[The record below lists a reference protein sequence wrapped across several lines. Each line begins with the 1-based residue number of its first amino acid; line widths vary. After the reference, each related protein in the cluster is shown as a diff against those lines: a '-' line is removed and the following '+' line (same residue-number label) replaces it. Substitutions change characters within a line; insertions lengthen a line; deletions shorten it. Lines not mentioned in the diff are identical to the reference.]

1 MGSEP
6 ASGIVSLLRNRRFV
20 LWMASVFCGG
30 LGYFAWS
37 ISVLWL
43 AYELTGNLVVTALVL
58 SVQYTI
64 YAITF
69 IAGPFVDRVA
79 DKRRIYLVVYPIEAA
94 AVAIVGLA
102 IRTGT
107 LSIGLLLGAVIVT
120 AILDDFWWTA
130 DNTVPPML
138 VSKENL
144 LVANGLVAASGG
156 GSSIAGYSVGAV
168 LLVIVGPSA
177 GAFVFALLL
186 VAAAL
191 LIAPVALRSGFTS
204 ERRLLSNFLQGWS
217 FLGQGKGR
225 PFLQLGVVLAAE
237 GLFLAAPP
245 LLITLLSNRLFS
257 NPGQTY
263 GLLFTAYVVG
273 SLVGGIA
280 LSRANPRRHLGALL
294 VGAVVVQA
302 AGLGLALL
310 LVPTTAL
317 DAAAWFVVGVA
328 TSIPS
333 TVIYAFLQGTVP
345 PDKMGRAVSNLYLFP
360 GVASA
365 VGAVAFGALSIVLA
379 PLTFGFAIVIGMLLA
394 GVLIASVPFV
404 WRLRL

>member
-1 MGSEP
+1 VGPEPTTGFGSL
-6 ASGIVSLLRNRRFV
+6 VRNRRFV

-43 AYELTGNLVVTALVL
+43 AYQLTGNLVVTALVL

-69 IAGPFVDRVA
+69 IAGPFVDRVS

-94 AVAIVGLA
+94 TVAVVGFA

-107 LSIGLLLGAVIVT
+107 LSVALLLASVVVM

-144 LVANGLVAASGG
+144 LVANGLMTAAGG
-156 GSSIAGYSVGAV
+156 GSSIAGYSLGAV

-177 GAFVFALLL
+177 GAFLFALLL

-191 LIAPVALRSGFTS
+191 LVAPVVLRSASTS
-204 ERRLLSNFLQGWS
+204 DRRLLSNFLEGWS
-217 FLGQGKGR
+217 FLGRGKGR
-225 PFLQLGVVLAAE
+225 PLLQLGVVLAAE

-263 GLLFTAYVVG
+263 GILFTAYVVG
-273 SLVGGIA
+273 SLVGGLA
-280 LSRANPRRHLGALL
+280 LGRANPRRHLGVVL

-302 AGLGLALL
+302 AGLALALL
-310 LVPTTAL
+310 FVPFTAL
-317 DAAAWFVVGVA
+317 DAGAWFVVGVA

-333 TVIYAFLQGTVP
+333 TVIYAFLQGTTP
-345 PDKMGRAVSNLYLFP
+345 SDTIGRAVSNLYLFP
-360 GVASA
+360 GIASA

-379 PLTFGFAIVIGMLLA
+379 PLTFGYAIVLGILLA